1 MIRLV
6 LLHSPAPGAS
16 ASAAIAAVYATHA
29 RLRRA
34 LRAPSRLLE
43 ALPWSNP
50 LAAAAKLSRSRP
62 LLLAALGPAALCD
75 GPAPEPDFAAAELFS
90 FESPASLR
98 AALRQA
104 GSELALVLEARE
116 AIELRTRFVGLRC
129 AEVGAQFGAA
139 GAGGEPC
146 GLGHDIGILITAHA
160 RTGLPRV
167 RVLAACEQHASLV
180 AARSAA
186 LGFRHALHGSAIREG
201 ELPSEEV
208 AGALGSVYPATLD
221 AFGVVAYSSLSSLA
235 AAVASPTA
243 QAATLD
249 LLRHEAKFAHT
260 PATALTLVRWRPVPH
275 ALDRREEALPGE
287 QELQVPVGLA
297 LACEAQQRP
306 PGSAGANSF

>member
-139 GAGGEPC
+139 
-146 GLGHDIGILITAHA
+146 AHA

-208 AGALGSVYPATLD
+208 AGALGS
-221 AFGVVAYSSLSSLA
+221 
-235 AAVASPTA
+235 
-243 QAATLD
+243 AATLD

-287 QELQVPVGLA
+287 QELQV
-297 LACEAQQRP
+297 
-306 PGSAGANSF
+306 NKNT